1 MAGGALLLSLLAV
14 LLYVTFFPKRVHE
27 LKGLCCAVTG
37 ASDGLG
43 VFIAHTLAAEGVE
56 KLVLGARRVER
67 LEEVKAD
74 LVNRFPK
81 ASGGQGR
88 GQKLC
93 AGPDFLQGQSL
104 CFVKKSPGEGP
115 DAEVGRDGR

>member
-1 MAGGALLLSLLAV
+1 MLSVVAV

-43 VFIAHTLAAEGVE
+43 VFIAHALAAEGVE
-56 KLVLGARRVER
+56 KLVLGARRVEK

-74 LVNRFPK
+74 LAKHFPK
-81 ASGGQGR
+81 ARRAGQGARRR
-88 GQKLC
+88 GMLPSQSFFLLEKL
-93 AGPDFLQGQSL
+93 
-104 CFVKKSPGEGP
+104 PGEGP
-115 DAEVGRDGR
+115 DGEVGRDGR

>member
-1 MAGGALLLSLLAV
+1 M

-43 VFIAHTLAAEGVE
+43 VFIAH
-56 KLVLGARRVER
+56 ARRVEK

-74 LVNRFPK
+74 LAKHFPK
-81 ASGGQGR
+81 ARRAGQGARRR
-88 GQKLC
+88 GILPSQSFFLLEKL
-93 AGPDFLQGQSL
+93 
-104 CFVKKSPGEGP
+104 PGEGP
-115 DAEVGRDGR
+115 DGEVGRVGR

>member
-1 MAGGALLLSLLAV
+1 M

-43 VFIAHTLAAEGVE
+43 VFIAHALAAEGVE
-56 KLVLGARRVER
+56 KLVLGARRVEK

-74 LVNRFPK
+74 LAKHFPK
-81 ASGGQGR
+81 ASGRAGGQE
-88 GQKLC
+88 
-93 AGPDFLQGQSL
+93 AGNFAEPELFS
-104 CFVKKSPGEGP
+104 FGE
-115 DAEVGRDGR
+115 AAR